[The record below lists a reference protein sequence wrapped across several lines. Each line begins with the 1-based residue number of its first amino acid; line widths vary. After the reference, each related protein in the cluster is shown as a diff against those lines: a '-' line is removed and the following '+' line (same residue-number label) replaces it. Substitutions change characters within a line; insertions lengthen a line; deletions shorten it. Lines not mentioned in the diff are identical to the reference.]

1 MSDIS
6 ENSND
11 KGFRINA
18 RGISCIPCRCKRQF
32 FHQETKT
39 TKENN
44 IITTNTI
51 IDKRNTKF
59 GGRNVSPDETGI
71 FQSDMQNGSVE
82 ICSTGWND
90 KENRITPEELEEP
103 VEKNETDIDLI
114 KKDIEDE
121 DINKYICKID

>member
-32 FHQETKT
+32 VHQETKT

-44 IITTNTI
+44 IITRNTI
-51 IDKRNTKF
+51 IDKRNT
-59 GGRNVSPDETGI
+59 NSVLVGI
-71 FQSDMQNGSVE
+71 PHPMTF
-82 ICSTGWND
+82 
-90 KENRITPEELEEP
+90 LEQ
-103 VEKNETDIDLI
+103 ILI
-114 KKDIEDE
+114 YKQEAL
-121 DINKYICKID
+121 KYAIQDGVKVK

>member
-51 IDKRNTKF
+51 IEKRTTKF
-59 GGRNVSPDETGI
+59 GAGRHTSPDDI
-71 FQSDMQNGSVE
+71 FKADTNLQTGSVE
-82 ICSTGWND
+82 ICDTGWG
-90 KENRITPEELEEP
+90 KSQITPEELEER
-103 VEKNETDIDLI
+103 VQKIETGTDLV
-114 KKDIEDE
+114 KKDIED
-121 DINKYICKID
+121 INKQI

>member
-18 RGISCIPCRCKRQF
+18 RGLSCIPCRCKRQF

-90 KENRITPEELEEP
+90 KENRITPEELEERL
-103 VEKNETDIDLI
+103 EKLETDVDLM
-114 KKDIEDE
+114 KKDIED
-121 DINKYICKID
+121 INKYKFKID

>member
-44 IITTNTI
+44 VITTNTI

-59 GGRNVSPDETGI
+59 GAGRHTSPDDI
-71 FQSDMQNGSVE
+71 FKADTNLQTGSVE
-82 ICSTGWND
+82 ICDTGWG
-90 KENRITPEELEEP
+90 KSQITPEELEER
-103 VEKNETDIDLI
+103 VDKIETDIDLI
-114 KKDIEDE
+114 KKDIED
-121 DINKYICKID
+121 INKYKFKID

>member
-18 RGISCIPCRCKRQF
+18 CGISCIPCRCKRQF
-32 FHQETKT
+32 YYKETKT

-44 IITTNTI
+44 VITTNTI

-59 GGRNVSPDETGI
+59 GGGRNVSPDETGI

-82 ICSTGWND
+82 DVARDGMT
-90 KENRITPEELEEP
+90 KKTELHQ
-103 VEKNETDIDLI
+103 
-114 KKDIEDE
+114 
-121 DINKYICKID
+121 KI

>member
-44 IITTNTI
+44 IITTNTVI
-51 IDKRNTKF
+51 NKRNTKF
-59 GGRNVSPDETGI
+59 GSTGRHTSPDDI
-71 FQSDMQNGSVE
+71 FKADTNLQTGSVE
-82 ICSTGWND
+82 ICDTGWGS
-90 KENRITPEELEEP
+90 KQITPEELEER
-103 VEKNETDIDLI
+103 VEKIETDIDLI
-114 KKDIEDE
+114 KKDIED
-121 DINKYICKID
+121 INKQKVKTD

>member
-71 FQSDMQNGSVE
+71 FRSDMQNGGVE

-90 KENRITPEELEEP
+90 KENRITPEELEERL
-103 VEKNETDIDLI
+103 EKLETDVDLM
-114 KKDIEDE
+114 KKDID
-121 DINKYICKID
+121 DINKSKIKVD